1 MPTLHEDLFPSS
13 TRLFQQHL
21 HHHQARKHSDFL
33 LPPPHTPQS
42 QCLLR
47 LQTRYVQK
55 NSQEVSLLSQQTGF
69 EQYFDENEKQFHP
82 KKPPYFNTLTLKDK
96 LWKKIRFHAQ
106 IDQKIAAYMFRI
118 EDLHFVRHFEQYLD
132 SVSLQSQNMSKD
144 WGPVFFHAY
153 MRG

>member
-33 LPPPHTPQS
+33 LPPPQTPQS

-55 NSQEVSLLSQQTGF
+55 NSQEVSLLRQQTGF
-69 EQYFDENEKQFHP
+69 EQYVDEN
-82 KKPPYFNTLTLKDK
+82 
-96 LWKKIRFHAQ
+96 
-106 IDQKIAAYMFRI
+106 
-118 EDLHFVRHFEQYLD
+118 
-132 SVSLQSQNMSKD
+132 
-144 WGPVFFHAY
+144 
-153 MRG
+153 